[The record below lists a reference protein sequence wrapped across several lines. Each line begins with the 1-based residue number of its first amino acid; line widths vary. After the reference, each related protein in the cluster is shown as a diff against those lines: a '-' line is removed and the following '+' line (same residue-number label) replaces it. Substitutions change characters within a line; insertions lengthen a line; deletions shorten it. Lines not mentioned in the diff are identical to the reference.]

1 MMSRESDVSTRKT
14 MIRSAIAGVLC
25 ATLTLGCVK
34 EAADA
39 TSTTTTDTDTD
50 TDKAVTDKT
59 VTNKTDASKAV
70 QAVVAV
76 KPTWIV
82 YTYDG

>member
-25 ATLTLGCVK
+25 ATLTLGCVE

-39 TSTTTTDTDTD
+39 TSTTTTD
-50 TDKAVTDKT
+50 TDKT